1 MVIRQ
6 EKGKLYVQATSEG
19 EIFLTELVAIENRT
33 DLLSVTIANYVG
45 RIKETVVLEDAS
57 KNERFAKDLY
67 IKEQKPKSVLALPII
82 YQGNLTAIL
91 YMENNLTCGAFQLK
105 QLEMVKMLSSQM
117 AISLENALVYQNLEQ
132 KVQERTKQLK
142 DALGDIHASIN
153 YAKRIQT
160 AILPVSQK
168 ISEVLP
174 EHFIYFQPKDVVSG
188 DFYWFAHKKD
198 DLMNLSILTA
208 IDCTGHGVPG
218 AFMSMIGDATLNQ
231 IIHDQEIHRP
241 DLILNEMHKR
251 IQNALKQNETTV
263 RDGMDMALIS
273 IDHQQNI
280 MSFAGA
286 MNPFYYVKNGEF
298 VEIKAD
304 KFAIGGA
311 SGKQERIFTLHNI
324 LLDSEI
330 TFYLCS
336 DGYQDQFGGADI
348 RKFMVKRFREL
359 LFSVYHLPMAEQK
372 QILSDTMYDWKRQDT
387 LSQTDDILV
396 IGARIS

>member
-1 MVIRQ
+1 MPLTQAKHLISSKVINYVSHSKKTLVLHNAAKEGNLIEAQ
-6 EKGKLYVQATSEG
+6 YVQDYH
-19 EIFLTELVAIENRT
+19 I
-33 DLLSVTIANYVG
+33 
-45 RIKETVVLEDAS
+45 
-57 KNERFAKDLY
+57 
-67 IKEQKPKSVLALPII
+67 KSVLSLPILN
-82 YQGNLTAIL
+82 QGKLIGIL
-91 YMENNLTCGAFQLK
+91 YLENSLVEGAFSADRVEL
-105 QLEMVKMLSSQM
+105 LSTLVSQV
-117 AISLENALVYQNLEQ
+117 AISIENALLYENLEQ

-174 EHFIYFQPKDVVSG
+174 EHFIYFKPKDVVSG

-198 DLMNLSILTA
+198 EQIDLSILTA

-231 IIHDQEIHRP
+231 IVHDQEIHRP

-251 IQNALKQNETTV
+251 IQNTLNQNEASV

-311 SGKQERIFTLHNI
+311 SGKQERVFTLHNI
-324 LLDSEI
+324 LIDSEI

-336 DGYQDQFGGADI
+336 DGYQDQFGGAAI

-359 LFSVYHLPMAEQK
+359 LFSVYHLPMEEQK
-372 QILSDTMYDWKRQDT
+372 QVISDSMYDWKRQDT

-396 IGARIS
+396 IGAKIG